1 MRLLRERGKKSH
13 VYRDYQL
20 IGLEIAQLLQDES
33 HKSFYIKL
41 AKERNPALL
50 LALAKDI
57 AQKPGIKN
65 RGAYFTKVLT
75 SITEEARKGT
85 RKKIPKP
92 RKRPTKNSCHAKR
105 ARRTPAK

>member
-1 MRLLRERGKKSH
+1 KSR

-20 IGLEIAQLLQDES
+20 VGLEIAQILQDES

-65 RGAYFTKVLT
+65 RGAYFTKVLA
-75 SITEEARKGT
+75 SITEEARKSARGKAQKP
-85 RKKIPKP
+85 KK
-92 RKRPTKNSCHAKR
+92 RRAKNSSH
-105 ARRTPAK
+105 ARRTTAK